1 MNEIEKFFNKFDLSL
16 TGRNKS
22 KDEIMTYIEK
32 YIEIEADYSKVKSRI
47 LIIED
52 ILCMYSG
59 FRITDW
65 NFFEPKNNNKTNELL
80 NILHRSVLIDI
91 GPIISYKDQLPLVYA
106 IDMEYYKTNNID
118 DILLNKEMLR
128 IISPEFSIKSV
139 FMTSEEMKVSW
150 KYQLIKN
157 VKTALEES
165 DFINSMYK
173 NLPEIVLSFYE
184 KNKKII

>member
-1 MNEIEKFFNKFDLSL
+1 
-16 TGRNKS
+16 
-22 KDEIMTYIEK
+22 
-32 YIEIEADYSKVKSRI
+32 
-47 LIIED
+47 
-52 ILCMYSG
+52 
-59 FRITDW
+59 
-65 NFFEPKNNNKTNELL
+65 
-80 NILHRSVLIDI
+80 
-91 GPIISYKDQLPLVYA
+91 
-106 IDMEYYKTNNID
+106 
-118 DILLNKEMLR
+118 MLR